1 MKEMH
6 NNNNI
11 YCRLLDKMQ
20 HHEKN
25 VKSQDFL
32 RLVSFL
38 NKNKMK

>member
-32 RLVSFL
+32 TDLFPFST
-38 NKNKMK
+38 KIK